1 MDILKGRKLILGSKS
16 PRRSEL
22 LEHAA
27 IPFELRI
34 KEVEEIF
41 PDDLAPAKVPEF
53 LSELKAQALIDTL
66 ADDEILLTA
75 DSIVLW
81 NNKVLG
87 KPKSINEAKE
97 TIRNIAND
105 QHEVITG
112 VCIQS
117 LRKKVLFSSISKVKM
132 SAMCDEEID
141 FYINKFKPMDKA
153 GAYGIQEWIGYCK
166 IQSIEGTFANIMGLP
181 IDRVYE
187 ELKNF

>member
-22 LEHAA
+22 LTKAA

-34 KEVEEIF
+34 KEVEEIY
-41 PDDLAPAKVPEF
+41 PETLMPSKVPEY
-53 LSELKAQALIDTL
+53 LAELKASALIDTL
-66 ADDEILLTA
+66 LENEILLTA

-81 NNKVLG
+81 NNQVLG
-87 KPKSINEAKE
+87 KPLNIEDAKR
-97 TIRNIAND
+97 TIKNIAGD
-105 QHEVITG
+105 THEVYTG

-117 LRKKVLFSSISKVKM
+117 LTKKLSFTACSIVHMAELS
-132 SAMCDEEID
+132 DEEVD
-141 FYINKFKPMDKA
+141 FYVNTYLPMDKA

-187 ELKNF
+187 ELKMF